1 MSFKFSKIS
10 AARLATCDARIQL
23 VMNAVIKERDCTI
36 ICGARTLEEQQK
48 SFAEGFS
55 KLDGVIKISKHQIG
69 KARPKSLAVDVLP
82 YPINWNDAKGHK
94 EFAAFVL
101 KKAEELGVK
110 LIWGGN
116 WKTFKDR
123 PHFELA

>member
-10 AARLATCDARIQL
+10 AARLATCDAQIQL
-23 VMNAVIKERDCTI
+23 VMNAVIKEKDCTI
-36 ICGARTLEEQQK
+36 ICGARTQEEQQK
-48 SFAEGFS
+48 AFAQGFS

-69 KARPKSLAVDVLP
+69 EARSKSLAVDVLP
-82 YPINWNDAKGHK
+82 CPIDWNDAKGHK

-101 KKAEELGVK
+101 KKADELGVK
-110 LIWGGN
+110 LTWGGN
-116 WKTFKDR
+116 WKKFKDR